1 MIKEIVNKERK
12 YNEMNQYVIFL
23 LWLSP
28 VGMCTGMKQLSYTRI
43 CQQAITL
50 AVATRQLLRD

>member
-28 VGMCTGMKQLSYTRI
+28 VGMCTGMKQCRVKLGGYSRVSRTH
-43 CQQAITL
+43 C
-50 AVATRQLLRD
+50 

>member
-28 VGMCTGMKQLSYTRI
+28 VGMCTGMKQCRVSRTNY
-43 CQQAITL
+43 
-50 AVATRQLLRD
+50 